1 MKIKNIK
8 INSFGNLN
16 DKEIELSD
24 NINIIYGKN
33 EAGKSTLLK
42 FITNSFY
49 GTSKNKKGREF
60 SDYDRYKP
68 WGKDDFSGKIK
79 YELDNGE
86 EYEVYREF
94 GKKNPKIYNSNL
106 EDVSKNYSIDK
117 NLGNQFFYEQT
128 KVDEDT
134 FLSTIASMQ
143 QEVKLERNSQ
153 NVLIQK
159 MANIAGTGED
169 NVSYKKALDKLYKK
183 QLDEIGTYRS
193 QGKPINIAQSKLN
206 ELKNKKYELLGFKDK
221 KYDLEENKNDIGEK
235 IQEDELK
242 IILLKQLKNINEK
255 EQFEQEKLNY
265 NITLIQEKE
274 QELEELRNEK
284 DEYLRKNNFK
294 SEQELINLID
304 NYQRQLATENY
315 NTNKMEITSNKKLN
329 KNKYLILIVLCI
341 LINVLLFVLLKGSFF
356 KFAGL
361 LGFPLIWLLYKMEKN
376 KIKESEIIIKNKQE
390 INKKVEQNKVLIN
403 LDKIK
408 KVQDQVNLKNAQ
420 IQIIEKNKRDEID
433 KLEQIQSKIKTLKE
447 IEKEKMKN
455 TYRNQMDIYEINKLL
470 NVQDVDYE
478 LEKLQSR
485 ANERKLELHRIDLSK
500 ENIMPQLDDLARV
513 EEEISTTEDE
523 YNDLMKKNNAMI
535 VAKQAL
541 ENAYEKMKNT
551 VTPKFTNNLSENIS
565 RISNG
570 KYNKVAI
577 NDENGLMVELNS
589 GEYVSAERLSVG
601 TIDQLYLSLR
611 LSMSNDISNE
621 NMPIILDEAFAF
633 YDDDR
638 LENLLKYLIDNF
650 YDKQIIILTCTSR
663 EEEILKRLRYEFNKV
678 LL

>member
-8 INSFGNLN
+8 INSFGNLQ
-16 DKEIELSD
+16 DKDIELSD
-24 NINIIYGKN
+24 NINIVYGKN

-42 FITNSFY
+42 FIINSFY

-68 WGKDDFSGKIK
+68 WGREDFSGKIK

-94 GKKNPKIYNSNL
+94 GKKNPKIFNSNL

-134 FLSTIASMQ
+134 FISTIASMQ
-143 QEVKLERNSQ
+143 QEVKLEKNSQ

-159 MANIAGTGED
+159 MANIAGSGED
-169 NVSYKKALDKLYKK
+169 NVSYKKAIDKLYKK

-193 QGKPINIAQSKLN
+193 HGKPINVAQSKLN
-206 ELKNKKYELLGFKDK
+206 DLKNKKHELLGFKDK
-221 KYDLEENKNDIGEK
+221 KYNLDENKNDIDEK

-242 IILLKQLKNINEK
+242 ITILKQLKSINEK
-255 EQFEQEKLNY
+255 EQFEKEKLSY
-265 NITLIQEKE
+265 NISIIQEKE
-274 QELEELRNEK
+274 QELEELINEK
-284 DEYLRKNNFK
+284 KECLKKNNFK
-294 SEQELINLID
+294 NEQDLSNLID
-304 NYQRQLATENY
+304 TYQRQLATENY
-315 NTNKMEITSNKKLN
+315 DTNKMEITLNKKIN
-329 KNKYLILIVLCI
+329 KSKYIISILVCI
-341 LINVLLFVLLKGSFF
+341 IINLLLFLFIKNNYLKYV
-356 KFAGL
+356 GL
-361 LGFPLIWLLYKMEKN
+361 LGFIFIALFYKMEKN
-376 KIKESEIIIKNKQE
+376 KIREAETIVKNKQQ
-390 INKKVEQNKVLIN
+390 INQKVEQNKVLIN

-408 KVQDQVNLKNAQ
+408 KLQEQINLKNAQ
-420 IQIIEKNKRDEID
+420 IQIVEKNRNYEID
-433 KLEQIQSKIKTLKE
+433 KLDQIQSKIKTLKE
-447 IEKEKMKN
+447 IDKEKMKN
-455 TYRNQMDIYEINKLL
+455 TYRSQMDIYEINKLL

-478 LEKLQSR
+478 LEKLQTR
-485 ANERKLELHRIDLSK
+485 TNERKLELHRIDLSK
-500 ENIMPQLDDLARV
+500 ENIIPQLDNLARV

-523 YNDLMKKNNAMI
+523 YNDLMKKNNAM
-535 VAKQAL
+535 VVVKQAL

-611 LSMSNDISNE
+611 LSMSNDISDE

-663 EEEILKRLRYEFNKV
+663 EEEILKRLKYEFNKV

>member
-1 MKIKNIK
+1 MK
-8 INSFGNLN
+8 INSFGNISN
-16 DKEIELSD
+16 KEIELSD

-42 FITNSFY
+42 FIINSFY
-49 GTSKNKKGREF
+49 GTSKNKKGKEF

-79 YELDNGE
+79 YQLDNGE

-128 KVDEDT
+128 KVDEQT
-134 FLSTIASMQ
+134 FISTIASMQ

-153 NVLIQK
+153 NNLIQK

-169 NVSYKKALDKLYKK
+169 NVSFKKALDKLYKK
-183 QLDEIGTYRS
+183 QLDEVGTYRS
-193 QGKPINIAQSKLN
+193 QGKPINIAQNKLN
-206 ELKNKKYELLGFKDK
+206 ELKNKKHELLGFKDK
-221 KYDLEENKNDIGEK
+221 KYNLEENKNDIGEK

-242 IILLKQLKNINEK
+242 IILLKQLKTINEK
-255 EQFEQEKLNY
+255 EIIEQEKLNY
-265 NITLIQEKE
+265 NITLIHEKE
-274 QELEELRNEK
+274 EELEQLLNDKEQYLK
-284 DEYLRKNNFK
+284 DNNFK
-294 SEQELINLID
+294 TEQDLVDLIEK
-304 NYQRQLATENY
+304 YQNQLATENY
-315 NTNKMEITSNKKLN
+315 STNKMEVAYSKRRISTTKYFLLITVCIILN
-329 KNKYLILIVLCI
+329 ILMFLIMQGVLKC
-341 LINVLLFVLLKGSFF
+341 V
-356 KFAGL
+356 GL
-361 LGFPLIWLLYKMEKN
+361 LGFLIVWILYKHETG
-376 KIKESEIIIKNKQE
+376 KIKESETIIKNKRE
-390 INKKVEQNKVLIN
+390 INKKVEQNKVLIH

-408 KVQDQVNLKNAQ
+408 KVQEQINLKNAQ
-420 IQIIEKNKRDEID
+420 IEIIQKNRNYEID

-455 TYRNQMDIYEINKLL
+455 TYRNQMDVYEINKLL
-470 NVQDVDYE
+470 NVKDVDAE
-478 LEKLQSR
+478 LERLQSL
-485 ANERKLELHRIDLSK
+485 ANERRLEMHRIDLSK
-500 ENIMPQLDDLARV
+500 ENIIPQLDNLARV
-513 EEEISTTEDE
+513 EEEISNTEDE

-535 VAKQAL
+535 VVKQAL
-541 ENAYEKMKNT
+541 ESAYEKMRST
-551 VTPKFTNNLSENIS
+551 VTPRFTSNLSDNIS

-611 LSMSNDISNE
+611 LSMSEDISNE

-663 EEEILKRLRYEFNKV
+663 EEEILNRLRYEYNKV